1 MSTKKE
7 EVLPLKQ
14 HEGNGKPG
22 RAWLIVL
29 TVVLPVILLMVSAWL
44 LLFGWNQFY
53 LSLELLGGET
63 MTLEYGESYLE
74 PGCRVLLRGSRF
86 WTEGLEVDGDLQVSG
101 GVEEQ
106 RLGQYAL
113 NYRAAFFGMETER
126 SRIVRVVDRVSP
138 VITLT
143 PDPEGLQAAPTY
155 QEAGFSA
162 YDNYDGDLT
171 PLVSRTEEEGRVIYS
186 VTDSS
191 GNRTEVQRE
200 IPIYDQYPPELTL
213 VGGDR
218 VVLPLGMKFTDP
230 GYTAYDRKDGDLTD
244 RVQVSIDHPFVRY
257 LPDTYQLTYLVQDS
271 EGRETTATRTLVTE
285 PTPRPRIISPKGKT
299 IYLTFDDGPGPNTGR
314 LLDVLKRYNVPA
326 TFFVVDTGYPELLRR
341 IVNEGHSI
349 GVHTCSHRY
358 SQIYSGAEAYFRDL
372 FAMQQVILDA
382 TGVETWLLR
391 FPGGSSNTISR
402 GTPGLMTYLTQ
413 AVEDC
418 GFAYFDWNVD
428 SNDAGGAKTAG
439 AVYQNV
445 VEGLQ
450 GNSCAVVLQHDIHSY
465 SVDAVERIIRW
476 GLDNGYQFL
485 PLQVDS
491 PVMHHGVQN

>member
-1 MSTKKE
+1 M
-7 EVLPLKQ
+7 KQ
-14 HEGNGKPG
+14 HEGNKKPG

-29 TVVLPVILLMVSAWL
+29 LVVLPVILLAASAWL
-44 LLFGWNQFY
+44 LFFGWNRFS
-53 LSLELLGGET
+53 LSLELLGNET
-63 MTLEYGESYLE
+63 LTLEYGEQYLE
-74 PGCRVLLRGSRF
+74 PGCRVTLRGTRF
-86 WTEGLEVDGDLQVSG
+86 WTEGLELPDSLQVTG
-101 GVEEQ
+101 MVNEG

-113 NYRAAFFGMETER
+113 NYRASFLGMEAEEG
-126 SRIVRVVDRVSP
+126 RIVRVVDRVAP
-138 VITLT
+138 VITLV
-143 PDPEGLQAAPTY
+143 PDPADLQAQPTY
-155 QEAGFSA
+155 PEAGFCA

-171 PLVSRTEEEGRVIYS
+171 PLVRRTEAVGRVIYS
-186 VTDSS
+186 VTDSA
-191 GNRTEVQRE
+191 GNETVVQRE
-200 IPIYDQYPPELTL
+200 IPIYDQNPPELTL
-213 VGGDR
+213 AGGDR
-218 VVLPLGMKFTDP
+218 VALPLGLKFTDP
-230 GYTAYDRKDGDLTD
+230 GYSAYDRKDGDLTD

-257 LPDTYQLTYLVQDS
+257 LPDTYQLTYRVLDS
-271 EGRETTATRTLVTE
+271 DGRETTVTRTLVTE

-299 IYLTFDDGPGPNTGR
+299 IYLTFDDGPGPETGR
-314 LLDVLKRYNVPA
+314 LLDILKRYNVPA

-349 GVHTCSHRY
+349 GVHTCTHRY
-358 SQIYSGAEAYFRDL
+358 SQIYSGADAYFRDV
-372 FAMQQVILDA
+372 FAMQQVIQDA

-402 GTPGLMTYLTQ
+402 GQPGLMTYLTQ

-428 SNDAGGAKTAG
+428 SDDAGSAKTAG

-445 VEGLQ
+445 VDGLQ
-450 GNSCAVVLQHDIHSY
+450 GSSCAVVLQHDIHSY